1 MRPKQGH
8 LSGTFSNEKGKF
20 DVKLSLIEF
29 EEDGC
34 LVVYCPALDVCGYG
48 KTEPEANQSLTVSLA
63 AFFQYSINKNTF
75 VDEMRRLGWKF
86 KNIHRKMIPPDMST
100 LLSENENF
108 SRIFNNHSFR
118 KYDMNIEIPIA

>member
-1 MRPKQGH
+1 MQPKQGH
-8 LSGTFSNEKGKF
+8 LSGTFSNDKSKI
-20 DVKLSLIEF
+20 DVKIPIIEF

-34 LVVYCPALDVCGYG
+34 NVVYCPALDVSGYG
-48 KTEPEANQSLTVSLA
+48 KTESEASQSFTISLS

-75 VDEMRRLGWKF
+75 VDEMHRMGWKF
-86 KNIHRKMIPPDMST
+86 KNIHKRMIPPDMSK

-118 KYDMNIEIPIA
+118 KYDKSIEIPIA